1 MKDVLMLVKQI
12 ALLAGL
18 LALVA
23 CNQKTEQTAIE
34 SASPTCEAISST
46 NWAASAKTKLT
57 ISASYEGADCLSA
70 EAALTVTDAAGK
82 QLYTFSLPVE
92 VARNTVF
99 AEADSADKMRLALAD
114 WIDPAGNTTMQTTSA
129 LPEWKPG
136 VEQPGND
143 EFPFMPEVSREEYA
157 KLRGENRPLYCH
169 VQGGESMACLA
180 FDEPA
185 DAMVKVG
192 LQRFPG

>member
-1 MKDVLMLVKQI
+1 MLVKQI
-12 ALLAGL
+12 AVIAGL
-18 LALVA
+18 IALSA
-23 CNQKTEQTAIE
+23 CSPKAQEAATE
-34 SASPTCEAISST
+34 SASPSCEAISST
-46 NWAASAKTKLT
+46 SWAASAKTKLT
-57 ISASYEGADCLSA
+57 ISASYEGVDCTSA

-99 AEADSADKMRLALAD
+99 AEADSAEKMRAALAD
-114 WIDPAGNTTMQTTSA
+114 WIDPAGNTTMQSTSA

-136 VEQPGND
+136 VEEPGND
-143 EFPFMPEVSREEYA
+143 EFPFMPEVSRDEYA

-180 FDEPA
+180 YDEA
-185 DAMVKVG
+185 AGAMVKVG

>member
-1 MKDVLMLVKQI
+1 MLAKQI
-12 ALLAGL
+12 AFLAAGVV
-18 LALVA
+18 LAA
-23 CNQKTEQTAIE
+23 CSPKAQQAATE
-34 SASPTCEAISST
+34 SASPTCEAIAST
-46 NWAASAKTKLT
+46 TWAASAKTKLT
-57 ISASYEGADCLSA
+57 ISASYEGADCTSA
-70 EAALTVTDAAGK
+70 EAALAVTDAAGK

-92 VARNTVF
+92 VAQNTVF
-99 AEADSADKMRLALAD
+99 AEADSAEKMHAALAD

-136 VEQPGND
+136 VEEPGND

-157 KLRGENRPLYCH
+157 KLRGESRPLYCH

-180 FDEPA
+180 FDEA
-185 DAMVKVG
+185 AGAMVKVG

>member
-1 MKDVLMLVKQI
+1 MLVKQI

-18 LALVA
+18 VALAA
-23 CNQKTEQTAIE
+23 CSPKNQQATAE
-34 SASPTCEAISST
+34 SVTPTCEAVSST
-46 NWAASAKTKLT
+46 TWNASAKTKLT

-70 EAALTVTDAAGK
+70 EAALTVTDTNGK

-92 VARNTVF
+92 VARNTIF
-99 AEADSADKMRLALAD
+99 AEADSADKMRAALAD
-114 WIDPAGNTTMQTTSA
+114 WIDPASNTTMQTTGG

-143 EFPFMPEVSREEYA
+143 EFPFMPEVSRDEYA

-180 FDEPA
+180 FDEA
-185 DAMVKVG
+185 AGTMVKVG

>member
-1 MKDVLMLVKQI
+1 MRASQI
-12 ALLAGL
+12 VIFCSLAALA
-18 LALVA
+18 A
-23 CNQKTEQTAIE
+23 CNPSAQQAATE
-34 SASPTCEAISST
+34 SASPSCEAVANT
-46 NWAASAKTKLT
+46 TWAAGAKTKLA
-57 ISASYEGADCLSA
+57 ISASYDGADCTSA

-92 VARNTVF
+92 VAQNTIF
-99 AEADSADKMRLALAD
+99 ADADSADKMHTALAE

-129 LPEWKPG
+129 LPEWKAG
-136 VEQPGND
+136 VEEPGND

-180 FDEPA
+180 FDEA
-185 DAMVKVG
+185 AGALVKVG